1 MKPSGSC
8 PINQEA
14 GICMKYTADMHTHT
28 LASGHAYNTINEMI
42 RAAAEKNLEMIG
54 ITEHAPAMPGS
65 TNVYYFQN
73 LNILERKK
81 YGVEVRYGAELNI
94 IDLNGTTD
102 LDPRSYRDLDYCIA
116 SLHTTC
122 LVPGSRKENTYAL
135 LQAMQHPKVRIIG
148 HPDDGHFPLD
158 YEEIVRGAKAAGVI
172 IELNNSSFN
181 PSGFRIG
188 AYENDLQILKLC
200 IRYGVEIILGSDAH
214 REEDV
219 GDFSLTAPVLLETDF
234 PEELIV
240 NRSISC
246 VKDRLRL

>member
-1 MKPSGSC
+1 
-8 PINQEA
+8 
-14 GICMKYTADMHTHT
+14 MKYVADMHTHT

-42 RAAAEKNLEMIG
+42 RAASEKKLEIIG

-73 LNILERKK
+73 LNILEREK
-81 YGVEVRYGAELNI
+81 YGIEVRYGAELNI
-94 IDLNGTTD
+94 IDLKGTTD

-122 LVPGSRKENTYAL
+122 LVPGTKKENTYAL

-148 HPDDGHFPLD
+148 HPDDGHFPTD
-158 YEEIVRGAKAAGVI
+158 YEALIKEAKAQDVL
-172 IELNNSSFN
+172 IELNNASFN
-181 PSGFRIG
+181 PRGFRIQ
-188 AYENDLQILKLC
+188 AYENDIQILKLC
-200 IRYGVEIILGSDAH
+200 VKYGVEIMLGSDAH

-219 GDFSLTAPVLLETDF
+219 GDFTRTEKILKEVDF

-240 NRSISC
+240 NCSLSY
-246 VKDRLRL
+246 VKNRLRV